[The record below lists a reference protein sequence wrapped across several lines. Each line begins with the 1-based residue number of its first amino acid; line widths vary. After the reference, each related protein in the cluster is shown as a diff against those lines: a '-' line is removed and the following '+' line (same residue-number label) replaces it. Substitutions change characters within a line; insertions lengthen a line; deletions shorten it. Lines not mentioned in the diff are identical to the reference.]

1 MPTEL
6 QFPLDFAYGT
16 PFTPLK
22 SASNS
27 PAPASQAANSKS
39 KARNGNKARP
49 KNVSTSPRPV
59 RQGHNTPPNTA
70 VPKATSATA
79 FAGAT
84 FHASPAPSSLP
95 IPSFLA
101 KAMDSPGIKHS
112 DRAGQEPSPPPT
124 DSEAP
129 TPHHLPSTSQPAREE
144 SPLDIFFR
152 AHRAETERANR
163 ATCADTLAAARGPFS
178 PPIQTRSPRGP
189 EPAPNGP
196 GTLPRRGPVHR
207 SSPVGISTAE
217 LDGTPG
223 RPIGP
228 AFSTPFQERIK
239 AARSNEKQG
248 GRSSIGVQ
256 QQQQGT
262 PAERSEALK
271 RFLALSSTSP
281 SAPAK
286 PNGQSDLTSPTSQ
299 NPFSGGAVLPRV
311 QQTTA
316 TSSGRQDGGRPQ
328 DLLQMEASLRRI
340 LKLDS
345 GPSFGQAPTIANSQ
359 SS

>member
-1 MPTEL
+1 M
-6 QFPLDFAYGT
+6 
-16 PFTPLK
+16 
-22 SASNS
+22 
-27 PAPASQAANSKS
+27 
-39 KARNGNKARP
+39 
-49 KNVSTSPRPV
+49 
-59 RQGHNTPPNTA
+59 
-70 VPKATSATA
+70 
-79 FAGAT
+79 
-84 FHASPAPSSLP
+84 
-95 IPSFLA
+95 
-101 KAMDSPGIKHS
+101 
-112 DRAGQEPSPPPT
+112 
-124 DSEAP
+124 
-129 TPHHLPSTSQPAREE
+129 
-144 SPLDIFFR
+144 
-152 AHRAETERANR
+152 
-163 ATCADTLAAARGPFS
+163 
-178 PPIQTRSPRGP
+178 
-189 EPAPNGP
+189 
-196 GTLPRRGPVHR
+196 
-207 SSPVGISTAE
+207 
-217 LDGTPG
+217 
-223 RPIGP
+223 GP

-248 GRSSIGVQ
+248 GRSSIGVQQQQ

-299 NPFSGGAVLPRV
+299 NPFSGGAVLSRV